1 MAEWLIRLLVGLTVA
16 IVVGVVQV
24 LAGVVRLGLRLLG
37 LVGFRGARLAA
48 LAATLAGVWW
58 AAGVVEVGP
67 AARLAL
73 IGWAAWAT
81 RHHRAAIRQHA
92 AVRRLTAAL
101 ERHTGALAAAA
112 KRGQASPGP
121 GAGPATTAPPQGAP
135 ACPPWPTADQTP
147 EQTLGALGRHAAA
160 WAARHGPPAAPG
172 GASTR
177 PTVPERRPPR

>member
-1 MAEWLIRLLVGLTVA
+1 MAEWLLRLLVGLTVA

-67 AARLAL
+67 AVRLAL

-101 ERHTGALAAAA
+101 ERHSGALAAAT
-112 KRGQASPGP
+112 RGQAGPGP
-121 GAGPATTAPPQGAP
+121 GAGPATTAPRQGAS
-135 ACPPWPTADQTP
+135 AAPPWPTADQTP

-160 WAARHGPPAAPG
+160 WAARHGPPAAAG

-177 PTVPERRPPR
+177 PAVPARRRPR